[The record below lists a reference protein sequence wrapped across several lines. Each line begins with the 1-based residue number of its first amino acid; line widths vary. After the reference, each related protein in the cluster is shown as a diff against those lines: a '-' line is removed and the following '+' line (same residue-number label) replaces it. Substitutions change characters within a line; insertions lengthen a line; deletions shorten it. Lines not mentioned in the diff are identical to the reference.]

1 MTNASDQGV
10 RRYSDILTTGYIKTG
25 ADGRK
30 IFYPW
35 GMLGNGYVFPSNAAY
50 ERLNDLLKIYTVV
63 ALTII
68 LPVAMPGQYLA
79 AAILTAL
86 ALVFYVVWTS
96 FELRGLQRTDE
107 RLRYREG
114 ITNLAR
120 LIPGWFLWAAEI
132 GALMFVA
139 AGIVMLIAEPGQW
152 MIALS
157 STIFFGFCAV
167 VYAIM
172 LVLRRRTAS
181 GQA

>member
-63 ALTII
+63 ALAII
-68 LPVAMPGQYLA
+68 LPVALPGQYLA
-79 AAILTAL
+79 AAILMAL
-86 ALVFYVVWTS
+86 SLVFYAVWTS
-96 FELRGLQRTDE
+96 FELRALQRTEE
-107 RLRYREG
+107 RLRYRDG
-114 ITNLAR
+114 IGNLAR

-139 AGIVMLIAEPGQW
+139 GGMVMLIAQPGQW

-157 STIFFGFCAV
+157 SILFFGLCAV
-167 VYAIM
+167 VYAVM
-172 LVLRRRTAS
+172 LVLRRREAREQS
-181 GQA
+181 